1 MTQQDQMPEAEP
13 SFWPAQ
19 GGAGKGNTAPAAPRS
34 RPVPPVPARAS
45 STRLPALCQPLFQY
59 VCRLNRSA
67 RQHRAA
73 SPVQVR
79 TDIKSILAEA
89 RSRAASGGSVPGG
102 PAMSE
107 QWKRVE
113 PVLLFFVDFMIR
125 SSTLPYAM
133 KWDDLAREFNGEMAG
148 DEKFFDLLDVA
159 LADRSEAGAD
169 RVQVFYTCLGLGFT
183 GFNTGQPEMLRR
195 LMLDCSTHIRNNID
209 ADGSGKI
216 CPDAYENV
224 NTADLIESPGKSVIG
239 VVIALAGMVIVLFV
253 ANWLWF
259 HNSVEKLHKEVHDL
273 SGQIQP
279 DSAAGTA
286 GQSAA
291 VPDKSAAPATPAET
305 RPPSGIS
312 PGPGH

>member
-13 SFWPAQ
+13 SFWPTPA
-19 GGAGKGNTAPAAPRS
+19 GAGKGKPAT
-34 RPVPPVPARAS
+34 PARAKPVAQATTRS
-45 STRLPALCQPLFQY
+45 AAVRLPALCQPLFQY

-67 RQHRAA
+67 RQQRAA

-79 TDIKSILAEA
+79 ADIKGLLADA
-89 RSRAASGGSVPGG
+89 RSKAASGGSVPGG
-102 PAMSE
+102 PALSE

-148 DEKFFDLLDVA
+148 DEKFFDLLEVA

-183 GFNTGQPEMLRR
+183 GFYTGQPEYLRR
-195 LMLDCSTHIRNNID
+195 KMLDCSTHIRNNID
-209 ADGSGKI
+209 AEGSGRI
-216 CPDAYENV
+216 CPDAYDHV

-239 VVIALAGMVIVLFV
+239 VVIALVGMVIVLFV
-253 ANWLWF
+253 ANALWF
-259 HNSVEKLHKEVHDL
+259 HNSVKKLETEVHDL

-279 DSAAGTA
+279 AASSGATANPSSVGTPPNEI
-286 GQSAA
+286 Q
-291 VPDKSAAPATPAET
+291 PA
-305 RPPSGIS
+305 SGVQ